1 MSKYVNQD
9 GTVNTAAL
17 EALEEDLK
25 AVTDH
30 LTSLDKIF
38 AKAKLGI
45 DMELV
50 FQCGESG
57 LYYPQDYI
65 KQWGRLYGIGL
76 GPHPVSESLQSEYE
90 VAPPDIRG
98 LKSIHQIMHPM
109 RVSCAQMDMMEV
121 ASSAVK
127 ENSAVLDMDDRDYEI
142 RAQILRNKQLDN
154 PLGRVKMYEVAWV
167 QAGRKT

>member
-1 MSKYVNQD
+1 MVKYVNDD

-17 EALEEDLK
+17 EALEGDLK
-25 AVTDH
+25 SVTDH

-57 LYYPQDYI
+57 LYYPSDYV

-98 LKSIHQIMHPM
+98 LKSIQQIMHPM

-121 ASSAVK
+121 VSTAVK
-127 ENSAVLDMDDRDYEI
+127 ENAAVLDIDDPDYEI
-142 RAQILRNKQLDN
+142 RAQILRNKQLEN

-167 QAGRKT
+167 QAGRKS